1 MPPKPAPSRVRLRM
15 YRVGFGDCFLL
26 TFEYPASLADGRS
39 VRHVL
44 IDFGS
49 TSLARGQSSLVPV
62 AKQINTHT
70 NGGELDVVVVSHRHR
85 DHLSAFAVPEIAKL
99 LAKEGYPK
107 LVVRS
112 WTENPRARSESRGR
126 RGVAAGDE
134 EAAMGRRSAKFL
146 RTLDE
151 AEAFGAILEDR
162 TKTASGRSLAATVH
176 RLAFGQLK
184 NEAAVT
190 QLKSWSK
197 DGRGSYVFYRKPSRI
212 EEVVPGIKVHVLG
225 PPTIDQYPAVAR
237 QRSRDADEFWQLYQG
252 LARGL
257 SPADFGLDLDADEPF
272 GAPGDASSEESM
284 AAEPDPAALE
294 APMPRQKVGDPG
306 PVRWLTDQLSRQQV
320 NSLLR
325 IVRILDDVLNN
336 TSVILLF
343 EVPGA
348 RPLKLL
354 FPGDAQIE
362 NWEYALKVV
371 KEKERDANLDLLR
384 NIDLYKVG
392 HHGSRNATPRTLFN
406 LWSDPT
412 ADSPHPMTG
421 VMSTKANVHGESP
434 ATAVPRK
441 TLVAALDT
449 RMFPNFYS
457 TQSLTSKEPFYE
469 LVADLSTTTGFQR
482 VVGPGI

>member
-1 MPPKPAPSRVRLRM
+1 MVMAAEPAPAHVHLRM

-26 TFEYPASLADGRS
+26 SFDYPAPLPDGRL

-49 TSLARGQSSLVPV
+49 TSLAKNQSNLVPI
-62 AKQINTHT
+62 AKQINAHT

-85 DHLSAFAVPEIAKL
+85 DHLSAFGVQDIPAL

-112 WTENPRARSESRGR
+112 WTENPRARSDSRGR

-134 EAAMGRRSAKFL
+134 EGAMGKRSAKFL
-146 RTLDE
+146 RTLDR
-151 AEAFGAILEDR
+151 AEEFGKILEER
-162 TKTASGRSLAATVH
+162 TKTASGRSLAANVH
-176 RLAFGQLK
+176 RMALGQLP

-190 QLKSWSK
+190 QLKTWSQ
-197 DGRGSYVFYRKPSRI
+197 DGKGSYVFYGQPSRI

-237 QRSRDADEFWQLYQG
+237 QRSRDDDEFWQLYQG

-257 SPADFGLDLDADEPF
+257 SPADFGLDADADEPF
-272 GAPGDASSEESM
+272 GAAGDSSSEESG

-294 APMPRQKVGDPG
+294 APMTRRKVGEPG

-320 NSLLR
+320 NSMLR

-371 KEKERDANLDLLR
+371 KEKDTNLELLR

-406 LWSDPT
+406 LWNDPT
-412 ADSPHPMTG
+412 ADPPHPMTG
-421 VMSTKANVHGESP
+421 VMSTKANVHGDSP

-449 RMFPNFYS
+449 RMCPNFYS
-457 TQSLTSKEPFYE
+457 TQSLTNKEPFYE
-469 LVADLSTTTGFQR
+469 LVADLSTTTGFQK
-482 VVGPGI
+482 VAGP